1 MTTLLRGFRRVSPLK
16 LGAVLVIVCLLAGA
30 AAFQKSR
37 IVTMLGSG
45 ETITAA
51 FDRDHHLRPHVT
63 EVKIAGVPVGVVSDV
78 THDDEGHVAV
88 DMKIDAD
95 AVDKLGTAPAAAIRA
110 TTVLGG
116 NFYLELTPGGD
127 PGTFEGTIPPERTR
141 VPVDLGQVIEALQP
155 DARAGLQRSVDRLD
169 ATLQEGGRDAV
180 RDVLRDAPAALE
192 PAGEVFEA
200 LRGTRGPGTDL
211 THVVSGLENT
221 ARTLTRQQGQLDAI
235 VGSLRDTTA
244 VLDRQR
250 APVAATMDGLAVDL
264 TTARAGLADLEGTL
278 RRLETTAESAR
289 PAARELAPL
298 LAEADPVLVQARAL
312 VDDLRPVLAEA
323 RPLVTDLVPTA
334 SDVTTVL
341 DDLGGPVLE
350 RVNGP
355 ILETVLSPYRGS
367 GPYEGSGADR
377 PLYQELAYMGAN
389 IGNASKVTDPH
400 GAMLPFNPGFGPGS
414 VVGTPISFEQL
425 VRRLAALQEEPR

>member
-1 MTTLLRGFRRVSPLK
+1 
-16 LGAVLVIVCLLAGA
+16 
-30 AAFQKSR
+30 
-37 IVTMLGSG
+37 
-45 ETITAA
+45 
-51 FDRDHHLRPHVT
+51 
-63 EVKIAGVPVGVVSDV
+63 
-78 THDDEGHVAV
+78 
-88 DMKIDAD
+88 
-95 AVDKLGTAPAAAIRA
+95 
-110 TTVLGG
+110 
-116 NFYLELTPGGD
+116 
-127 PGTFEGTIPPERTR
+127 
-141 VPVDLGQVIEALQP
+141 
-155 DARAGLQRSVDRLD
+155 
-169 ATLQEGGRDAV
+169 
-180 RDVLRDAPAALE
+180 
-192 PAGEVFEA
+192 
-200 LRGTRGPGTDL
+200 
-211 THVVSGLENT
+211 
-221 ARTLTRQQGQLDAI
+221 LTRQQGQLDAI

-312 VDDLRPVLAEA
+312 VGDLRPVLAEA
-323 RPLVTDLVPTA
+323 RPLVADLVPTA
-334 SDVTTVL
+334 SDATTVL